1 MLKTNKQLNNTK
13 ELLKRVIETR
23 DSFEKNTISDEIQIV
38 YSNRL
43 IINLENQISEYEN
56 LQKDVVKIESKE
68 ITRFSDILIMARIA
82 KGLTQKQLAERLGIA
97 EQQIQRY
104 EASDYSGATFGKM
117 VDVALALELDLRFE
131 AFEIVKT
138 NFSSSKLDKIPTKS
152 KIKKKHHASVQ

>member
-23 DSFEKNTISDEIQIV
+23 DSFKKNTISDEIQIV

-43 IINLENQISEYEN
+43 INDLENQISEYEN
-56 LQKDVVKIESKE
+56 LQKDIVKIESKE

-82 KGLTQKQLAERLGIA
+82 KGLTQKELADKLGLA

-104 EASDYSGATFGKM
+104 EANDYSGATFGKM

-138 NFSSSKLDKIPTKS
+138 NFSSSKLDIIPTK
-152 KIKKKHHASVQ
+152 K